1 MNDDIIVAIAT
12 SRLEAAIS
20 IIRLSGKGCIAFVQQ
35 FFTGKIMDKASHTIT
50 YGFIKDQDE
59 KVDEVLVNIYR
70 GHRTFTG
77 EEMVEIN
84 CHGGIFI
91 TQKVLNL
98 CLKMGARMAEH
109 GEFSKRAFLNGRIDL
124 SQAEAISDL
133 ISAKNDYASQLALR
147 GIQGNISHFI
157 EDLKEDLI
165 QIITQIEVNIDYPEY
180 EDVEELTAESLLPK
194 SIQLQE
200 KMNHI
205 IDSSQNVHLLK
216 DGISTVIIG
225 KPNVGKSS
233 LLNALLD
240 EDKAIVT
247 DIAGTTRDIVEGT
260 IRLDH
265 IVLNMIDTAGIR
277 DTDDVVENIGVHKSK
292 ELVHKADLVLLVL
305 DGSQPLTQEDYELL
319 ELSKDTQRII
329 VINKKDQGEIKDID
343 GIAISAKNHDI
354 EPLIQKIKAMFE
366 LGQITSS
373 QDDIL
378 ANARQIQLLEKANQ
392 SLKNAIQAMQEYVP
406 TDLIVTDLYES
417 WESLK
422 EILGERAKEDLLDE
436 LFKRFCIGK

>member
-1 MNDDIIVAIAT
+1 MKKKGNDFMNDDIIVAIAT

-205 IDSSQNVHLLK
+205 IDSSKNVHLLK

-292 ELVHKADLVLLVL
+292 ELVHKADLVLLV
-305 DGSQPLTQEDYELL
+305 
-319 ELSKDTQRII
+319 
-329 VINKKDQGEIKDID
+329 
-343 GIAISAKNHDI
+343 
-354 EPLIQKIKAMFE
+354 
-366 LGQITSS
+366 
-373 QDDIL
+373 
-378 ANARQIQLLEKANQ
+378 
-392 SLKNAIQAMQEYVP
+392 
-406 TDLIVTDLYES
+406 
-417 WESLK
+417 
-422 EILGERAKEDLLDE
+422 
-436 LFKRFCIGK
+436 